1 MIAGSMT
8 LVAKIRSEDSFFFF
22 IPCNLLCLHKK
33 KGQQPTPLP
42 LSQLIGLC
50 SGICRDALGDAGRRI
65 GKHVLRIL
73 GVYED
78 ALERFLID
86 LRAVRVL
93 VAALHEVVTG
103 VLKLLLLLLK
113 LLQLKNRKLNQ
124 LNNFTVIL
132 IRYRKGCSAKSGLF
146 I

>member
-1 MIAGSMT
+1 MT

-113 LLQLKNRKLNQ
+113 LLQLKNQKLNQ

-132 IRYRKGCSAKSGLF
+132 IDIKKATFEGSLFCLSAVY
-146 I
+146 